1 MKTFEDCLAFI
12 EDQLGLQLLDFQK
25 DFLKKLY
32 ENENY
37 ITIYGRHSGKMILRY
52 AIMLME
58 IYKKENEDEHKD

>member
-1 MKTFEDCLAFI
+1 MKTFEGCLAFI
-12 EDQLGLQLLDFQK
+12 ENQLGVQLFDFQK

-58 IYKKENEDEHKD
+58 IYKKEN